1 MTRLT
6 RARTLLFALT
16 TLAAL
21 SLGSPSLAKGGGDA
35 PADPAIGAEI
45 LLRLR
50 STGDLPALLS
60 THGLSLQSQF
70 GARPIYRTR
79 IIGTADADSV
89 VARLALD
96 PAVIIV
102 ERNHVHRSPEA
113 RSNSGWAIGNASQY
127 VAQWAPGALR
137 LDRAH
142 LLSTGEGVRVA
153 VLDTGIDASHPAFAG
168 RLLAGHDFVDGD
180 QDPAEVGAAAS
191 HPSFGHGTHVAGL
204 VALVAPAAK
213 IMPLRVLDA
222 EGSGNAWVIGEA
234 MLHAMDPDGDPAT
247 DDGAHVINL
256 SLGSTSRTEILDTL
270 ARLSSCSI
278 PAVITEPASDYSDPG
293 YNLDKQR
300 CGTQRGAVVIA
311 AAGNDASADLRQYP
325 AAEGAY
331 GLLPVTASSAS
342 NTLAGF
348 ANRGGWIDAAAPG
361 EGLTSA
367 IPGGLYATWSGTS
380 MAAAIASGTA
390 ALVAAREPRLTP
402 KDLAR
407 RLSRVTGTLCG
418 SKIPRIDAAAAVENV
433 PAAATSCR

>member
-1 MTRLT
+1 MPRST
-6 RARTLLFALT
+6 RTLLCAL

-21 SLGSPSLAKGGGDA
+21 SIGPTAHAKGGGNDA
-35 PADPAIGAEI
+35 PADPALNAEI

-50 STGDLPALLS
+50 STGDLPALLN
-60 THGLSLQSQF
+60 TYGLSLQSQF

-79 IIGTADADSV
+79 VTGSTDADSLV
-89 VARLALD
+89 ERLTLD
-96 PAVIIV
+96 PAVIQV

-113 RSNSGWAIGNASQY
+113 RSSTAWAIGNATQY
-127 VAQWAPGALR
+127 AAQWAPGALR

-142 LLSTGEGVRVA
+142 KLSTGEGVRVA
-153 VLDTGIDASHPAFAG
+153 VLDTGIDAGHPVFAG

-180 QDPAEVGAAAS
+180 RDPAEVGAAAS

-222 EGSGNAWVIGEA
+222 DGAGNAWVIGEA
-234 MLHAMDPDGDPAT
+234 MLHAMDPDGNPAT

-270 ARLSSCSI
+270 ARLGSCAI
-278 PAVITEPASDYSDPG
+278 PEVITKPADDYSDPG
-293 YNLDKQR
+293 YNPDKQR
-300 CGTQRGAVVIA
+300 CSTQRGALVIA

-331 GLLPVTASSAS
+331 GLLPVTASNGS
-342 NTLAGF
+342 NTLADF
-348 ANRGGWIDAAAPG
+348 ANSGGWIDAAAPG

-367 IPGGLYATWSGTS
+367 LPGGLYGTWSGTS
-380 MAAAIASGTA
+380 MAAAVASGTA
-390 ALVAAREPRLTP
+390 ALVAAHEPKLSP

-407 RLSRVTGTLCG
+407 RLSRVAGTLCG
-418 SKIPRIDAAAAVENV
+418 TRIPRIDAAAAVENV
-433 PAAATSCR
+433 PAAASSCR